1 MPTPNKKPQ
10 SSTRLPSID
19 SFLKQIKLTRTRL
32 ELDNGK
38 CFPSRPAPPILLRFP
53 FKPRQVSERTCRLCS
68 ETAMFCRIY
77 NNGVIKQHGSLQ
89 FRERRWTTCSPIY
102 LTPSEI
108 VILPQLLSAT
118 HTKYLEFEQL
128 HVKIVEHVDSGEASL

>member
-1 MPTPNKKPQ
+1 MASVSQ
-10 SSTRLPSID
+10 
-19 SFLKQIKLTRTRL
+19 
-32 ELDNGK
+32 
-38 CFPSRPAPPILLRFP
+38 PAPPILLRFP
-53 FKPRQVSERTCRLCS
+53 FKPIQVSERTCRLCS

-108 VILPQLLSAT
+108 VISCLSYYQL
-118 HTKYLEFEQL
+118 HVQKYLEFEQL